1 MWIFN
6 MYLDNLYPLSRDE
19 LVKKLAEKNI
29 ETRNAFVPMNKQMT
43 LVNKYNLY
51 KEEECPN
58 ANYIMDN
65 GFYLPSGNNL
75 TNGDIDFV
83 CAEILKHSK

>member
-1 MWIFN
+1 
-6 MYLDNLYPLSRDE
+6 
-19 LVKKLAEKNI
+19 
-29 ETRNAFVPMNKQMT
+29 MT